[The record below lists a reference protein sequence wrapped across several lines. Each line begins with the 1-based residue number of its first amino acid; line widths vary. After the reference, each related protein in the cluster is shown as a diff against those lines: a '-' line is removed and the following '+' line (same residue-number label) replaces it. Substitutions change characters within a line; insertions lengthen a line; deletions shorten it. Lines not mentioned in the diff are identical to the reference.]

1 MPERH
6 TAQVLIVDRDPAV
19 GREVLAYL
27 RDRGFTTDWVND
39 GEKAFNRLDSQFFDV
54 LITEL
59 RVGRV
64 DGMRLMAVAKER
76 NPDVCVLFTTAKPD
90 IERATEAMRR
100 GAYDFQTKPLN
111 LDKLEAVIQHG
122 LAYQR
127 LVLEQVELR
136 RRLDERFGLRNL
148 VGRSRQMVQVYSAV
162 RQIGPT
168 HEPVLI
174 YGEPGAGKDLI
185 AQAIHNNSPRR
196 DEPFV
201 KLNCAGMPESVIDRE
216 LFGVVLANPAGE
228 RQTRVGRFEL
238 AEHGTLY
245 LEGISELSA
254 SLQGKLLEA
263 LDRQRIERVGDGKR
277 IAIDIRMV
285 TATNQRLDR
294 LVAAGRF
301 QAELADRLAAVII
314 EAPALRER
322 REDIPLLVSENLRRI
337 KEQHA
342 SPVDGITRTAMNLL
356 LRYDWPGN
364 VRELENVIAGMALT
378 ARQAG
383 PLDVNDV
390 PEYVRRCAAPEAGEI
405 RVPTGATMREIERVA
420 IEETLK
426 ITGYNKEKCAK
437 ILGIGLRTLYRK
449 IKEYNIR

>member
-1 MPERH
+1 MREQH

-19 GREVLAYL
+19 GREVRAYL
-27 RDRGFTTDWVND
+27 SERGYDTDWVND
-39 GEKAFNRLDSQFFDV
+39 GEKAFNRLDDQLFDV

-64 DGMRLMAVAKER
+64 DGMRLMAVAQER

-111 LDKLEAVIQHG
+111 LAKLEAVIQHG

-127 LVLEQVELR
+127 LVFEQVELR
-136 RRLDERFGLRNL
+136 RRLDERFGLGNL
-148 VGRSRQMVQVYSAV
+148 VGQSRQMVQVYSAV

-174 YGEPGAGKDLI
+174 YGEPGTGKDLI

-201 KLNCAGMPESVIDRE
+201 KLNCAGMPESVVERE
-216 LFGVVLANPAGE
+216 LLGAVPANTARG
-228 RQTRVGRFEL
+228 RQTSAGRFEL
-238 AEHGTLY
+238 ADHGTLY
-245 LEGISELSA
+245 LDGVSELTA
-254 SLQGKLLEA
+254 SLQDKLLDTLE
-263 LDRQRIERVGDGKR
+263 RRRIERVGDGKK
-277 IAIDIRMV
+277 IAVDVRLV

-301 QAELADRLAAVII
+301 RAELADRLAAVVI

-322 REDIPLLVSENLRRI
+322 REDIPLLVSENLRRL
-337 KEQHA
+337 KVRHSTA
-342 SPVDGITRTAMNLL
+342 VDGITRTAMNLL

-405 RVPTGATMREIERVA
+405 RVPTGATMREIERIA

-426 ITGYNKEKCAK
+426 VTGYNKEKCAK

-449 IKEYNIR
+449 LKEYNIR